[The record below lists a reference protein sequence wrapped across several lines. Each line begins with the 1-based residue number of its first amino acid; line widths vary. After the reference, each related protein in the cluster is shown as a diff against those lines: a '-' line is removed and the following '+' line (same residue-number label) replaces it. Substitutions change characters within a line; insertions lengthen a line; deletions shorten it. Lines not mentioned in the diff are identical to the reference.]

1 MRCKNE
7 RAYMKIMFFAISY
20 WPSQDGVSQV
30 TQYLA
35 EGLAEKH
42 EVRVVASLSG
52 FNRGET
58 HKNVCID
65 RVRARRNRYFS
76 YLQGEK
82 ALAKKYILEY
92 QPDVLVVVS
101 VQSWGYDWFK
111 KELDKLP
118 GKKVLLTHGASCLK
132 EYNVWNQVKKIRPRR
147 QIVADLVRVGNERY
161 WKKYKEKLPADMAR
175 FDLVA
180 YLFRGEKL
188 YNYMQQA
195 GLKNGMI
202 LENAVENAFFE
213 RKAFEIDDDKE
224 VVFINVS
231 NYEKRKDQAK
241 LLHAYAAADLSHS
254 RLVLIGSEE
263 NEYYH
268 GLLEMKQEIESKADF
283 QGKIDIWVSIPRSR
297 VLEIYGQADV
307 YVSASS
313 WEAMSIS
320 ICEAAAGGLLILS
333 TDVGHAAQIPGVQL
347 FQTQEELTRL
357 MKQACADA
365 DMRRENGMRANA
377 YAEENYRIQ
386 KKVDFLE
393 EKMLALL

>member
-1 MRCKNE
+1 
-7 RAYMKIMFFAISY
+7 MKIMFLAISY

-35 EGLAEKH
+35 EGLAKKH
-42 EVRVVASLSG
+42 EVRVVASLSS
-52 FNRGET
+52 FNRGEE
-58 HKNVCID
+58 HGNVHID
-65 RVRARRNRYFS
+65 RVRAKRNRYLS
-76 YLQGEK
+76 CLQGEK
-82 ALAKKYILEY
+82 ALAKKYIIDY
-92 QPDVLVVVS
+92 QPDVLIVVS

-111 KELDKLP
+111 RELNRLP
-118 GKKVLLTHGASCLK
+118 GRKVLLTHGASCLK
-132 EYNVWNQVKKIRPRR
+132 EYHVWEQVKKIRFRK
-147 QIVADLVRVGNERY
+147 QIIADLVRVNNERY
-161 WKKYKEKLPADMAR
+161 WKRYKEKLPADMAR

-180 YLFRGEKL
+180 YLFQGETL
-188 YNYMQQA
+188 CSYMRQA

-202 LENAVENAFFE
+202 LENAVEDSFFE
-213 RKAFEIDDDKE
+213 RRAYDVDGGKE

-231 NYEKRKDQAK
+231 NYEKRKNQAK
-241 LLHAYAAADLSHS
+241 LISAYAAAGLPHS

-268 GLLEMKQEIESKADF
+268 ELLEMKTGAEADAEF
-283 QGKIDIWVSIPRSR
+283 EGKIDIWVSIPRSK

-333 TDVGHAAQIPGVQL
+333 TDVGHVSQIPGAQL
-347 FQTQEELTRL
+347 FETETELTRL
-357 MKQACADA
+357 MKQAYENPH
-365 DMRRENGMRANA
+365 MRRQSGMQANA

-386 KKVDFLE
+386 RKVDYLE
-393 EKMLALL
+393 EKIRALL